1 MLKGLWQHHKG
12 RGPAPAKRDDIT
24 LVSGVLYTLAAA
36 AMVAGALTARVE
48 WSLSAVG
55 TFALFGILLPAFA
68 ANALMIMA
76 TRGPVEEVTAWQRGA
91 ARAVAAGGGLV
102 SVGLVG

>member
-1 MLKGLWQHHKG
+1 
-12 RGPAPAKRDDIT
+12 
-24 LVSGVLYTLAAA
+24 V
-36 AMVAGALTARVE
+36 VAGGLTVRGE
-48 WSLSAVG
+48 WALSAVG

-68 ANALMIMA
+68 ADAVMIMA
-76 TRGPVEEVTAWQRGA
+76 TRGRVEKVTAWQRGA